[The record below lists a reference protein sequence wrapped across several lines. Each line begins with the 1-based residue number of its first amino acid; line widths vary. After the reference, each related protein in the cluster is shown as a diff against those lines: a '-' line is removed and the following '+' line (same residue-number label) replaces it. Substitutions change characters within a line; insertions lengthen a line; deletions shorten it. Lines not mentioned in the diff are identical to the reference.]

1 MDKNIYSAVVKY
13 LELTKEVLNQVK
25 IINIF

>member
-13 LELTKEVLNQVK
+13 LELIKEVFNQVK